1 MKITNEE
8 FWKSVEAAVLDN
20 VDHFPPSIAY
30 PDITSYT
37 QEEQKMYA
45 EEMIYLLINYDKA
58 ERIRKA
64 LVFFNT
70 ISKDIW

>member
-20 VDHFPPSIAY
+20 VDYFPPKVVY
-30 PDITSYT
+30 PDITTKT

-45 EEMIYLLINYDKA
+45 EEMIYLLINHDKS
-58 ERIRKA
+58 ERLHKA
-64 LVFFNT
+64 LDFFNT